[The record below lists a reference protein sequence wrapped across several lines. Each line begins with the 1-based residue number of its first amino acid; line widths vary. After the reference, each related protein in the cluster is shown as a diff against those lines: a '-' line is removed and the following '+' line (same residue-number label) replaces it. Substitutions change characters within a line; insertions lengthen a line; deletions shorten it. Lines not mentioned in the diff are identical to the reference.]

1 LGSSDEARE
10 GNMDKPI
17 ALVIEDE
24 YDISLI
30 LARALQAAGYETEIV
45 RSGDTAL
52 TWLMAAT
59 PALVILDLQLPRVPG
74 TKILHYIRTEP
85 RLADTRVI
93 VATAY
98 SNMAAG
104 LQDRADWIL
113 IKPINFG
120 QLRDLAKRFSPD
132 APKDAG

>member
-1 LGSSDEARE
+1 ME
-10 GNMDKPI
+10 KPI

-30 LARALQAAGYETEIV
+30 FARALQSAGYEAEIV

-52 TWLMAAT
+52 VWLKAAT
-59 PALVILDLQLPRVPG
+59 PVLVILDLQLPRVPG
-74 TKILHYIRTEP
+74 TQILRYIRSEP
-85 RLADTRVI
+85 RFADTRVI

-98 SNMAAG
+98 ANMAAT

-113 IKPINFG
+113 IKPVNFG
-120 QLRDLAKRFSPD
+120 QLRDLAKRFSPCAENNHVD
-132 APKDAG
+132 NIHE